1 MHQDYFV
8 FISHLS
14 GKMAS
19 PQLYPRQNIRNYM
32 VSTLRNVASTL
43 DQAASSIDRNI
54 LDYATYKLEQIILLC
69 IQCLE
74 TWEGFIEER
83 TLLALIS
90 AHNILEEFMR
100 GEENDEVEI
109 CAVDNRRRKLG
120 RPSFDIPKRTLEIYL
135 RFGFAVSKIA
145 QLFSVST
152 KAIRRRIE
160 NYNLQH
166 EVQQYADISD
176 VELMSVVEGILRE
189 FLNCGIR
196 RMKGFLTAKGLLVQ
210 WRRVRQAMWCVD
222 PEGVLLRATQL
233 NIVNRRRYF
242 VPGTLAL
249 WHLDGNHKLIRW
261 RFVVHGCVDGYS
273 RRVMFLQCS
282 TNNKASTVLRL
293 FLDAVEIHGLPSR
306 VRGNQGVE
314 NVAVAS
320 YMFGHPL
327 RGPERGSYLSG
338 KSCHNQRI
346 ERFWRDL
353 FHGCLFLFYY
363 VFSFL
368 EENGHLSVNDEIYL
382 FCLEY
387 IFLPRINRHL
397 ALFTAGYDNHPM
409 RSEFNM
415 TPNQFWLQ
423 GLQNYRP
430 LQPEDEMSELNLY
443 GVDWEGPLPSEQY
456 NAMINDMAVVV
467 PELLFDIPDDV
478 TMDVKARVDPLAESD
493 SNGIDLYLWVRS
505 LVRNALD

>member
-1 MHQDYFV
+1 MCSSEFS
-8 FISHLS
+8 FSLA
-14 GKMAS
+14 KMAA
-19 PQLYPRQNIRNYM
+19 PQLCPRENVRNYM
-32 VSTLRNVASTL
+32 VSTLQNLANTL
-43 DQAASSIDRNI
+43 DQATSSVDRNI
-54 LDYATYKLEQIILLC
+54 LDYATYRLEQIILLC

-74 TWEGFIEER
+74 TWEGFVEER

-90 AHNILEEFMR
+90 AHNILEEFLR
-100 GEENDEVEI
+100 GEDKDGEIFNDSR
-109 CAVDNRRRKLG
+109 CRKLG
-120 RPSFDIPKRTLEIYL
+120 RPSFDIPRKTLEIYL
-135 RFGFAVSKIA
+135 RYGFAVSKIA

-152 KAIRRRIE
+152 KTIRRRIE
-160 NYNLQH
+160 SYNLQH
-166 EVQQYADISD
+166 EVQQYADIPD

-189 FLNCGIR
+189 FPNCGIR

-233 NIVNRRRYF
+233 NVVNRRRYF
-242 VPGTLAL
+242 VPGALAL

-273 RRVMFLQCS
+273 RRVMFLHCS

-293 FLDAVEIHGLPSR
+293 FLDAVGSHGLPSR
-306 VRGNQGVE
+306 VRGDQGVE

-327 RGPERGSYLSG
+327 RGPGRGSYLSG

-368 EENGHLSVNDEIYL
+368 EENGHLSVNDEVDL

-397 ALFTAGYDNHPM
+397 ALFAAGYDNHPM
-409 RSEFNM
+409 RSESNM
-415 TPNQFWLQ
+415 TPNQLWLQ
-423 GLQNYRP
+423 GRQNYRP
-430 LQPEDEMSELNLY
+430 LQSEDEISDLNLY
-443 GVDWEGPLPSEQY
+443 GVDWEGPLPSERY
-456 NAMINDMAVVV
+456 NEMINDMAVVV
-467 PELLFDIPDDV
+467 PELLFDIPDNIV
-478 TMDVKARVDPLAESD
+478 MDVKAIADPLADSD
-493 SNGIDLYLWVRS
+493 SNGIDLYLRVRS
-505 LVRNALD
+505 FVRNALD